1 MFTWICPKCG
11 AEVPPSYSECPKCAA
26 KAEAPA
32 AAEQPA
38 AALPAA
44 APPAPPAPPRKVPLP
59 GWLLAVAFSGVFV
72 VLLAGGFLIY
82 QEIQARSAG
91 PPQQAPAFQPPSLP
105 SPEEVKAHR
114 LAAHIEVTGLR
125 LTEDAKQNAFIQ
137 FVVVNHWPAEVA
149 DLAATVN
156 LRAVT
161 MKGEQQ
167 PVGTFSFK
175 IPLIGPYESKDL
187 KAPVS
192 TKLRVY
198 ELPDWQFLR
207 VNVQITSP

>member
-11 AEVPPSYSECPKCAA
+11 AEVPPSYSECPKCGGQGAIPPA
-26 KAEAPA
+26 EAPPAAEAPA
-32 AAEQPA
+32 AAPA
-38 AALPAA
+38 APA
-44 APPAPPAPPRKVPLP
+44 APPRKAPLP
-59 GWLLAVAFSGVFV
+59 GWLLAVVFSGVFV
-72 VLLAGGFLIY
+72 ALLAGGFLIY
-82 QEIQARSAG
+82 QEIQARRAA
-91 PPQQAPAFQPPSLP
+91 PPRQAAAFQPPSLP
-105 SPEEVKAHR
+105 SPEQVKAHR

-125 LTEDAKQNAFIQ
+125 LTEDAKQNAFVQ

-149 DLAATVN
+149 DLGATVN
-156 LRAVT
+156 LKAVS

-175 IPLIGPYESKDL
+175 IPLIGPYESRDL
-187 KAPVS
+187 KVPLN

-207 VNVQITSP
+207 VDVQITSP